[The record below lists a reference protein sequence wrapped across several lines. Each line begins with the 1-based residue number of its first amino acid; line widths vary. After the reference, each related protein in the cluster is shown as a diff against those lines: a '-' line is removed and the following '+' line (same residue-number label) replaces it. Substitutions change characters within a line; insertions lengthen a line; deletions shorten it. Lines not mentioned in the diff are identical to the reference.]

1 MIQEHQSCGRV
12 PPWLLKPQHVMVPA
26 FLLSATKADFPAM
39 ICAMRGS
46 GIRFRPIYSTQHLF
60 SPSWPSPNIRTW
72 VVPLTS
78 KEVPVKAA
86 HAPPALI
93 ESATAITSHRDN
105 FSRAKKS
112 NLISWSAHNIM
123 YIIIKLYVMA
133 VRSCYIVCICLHMSA
148 YCIKTRCVLLWF
160 HICPMSPWFFH
171 AASEIF
177 RAPPAAT
184 EPP

>member
-160 HICPMSPWFFH
+160 HICPMSP
-171 AASEIF
+171 
-177 RAPPAAT
+177 
-184 EPP
+184 